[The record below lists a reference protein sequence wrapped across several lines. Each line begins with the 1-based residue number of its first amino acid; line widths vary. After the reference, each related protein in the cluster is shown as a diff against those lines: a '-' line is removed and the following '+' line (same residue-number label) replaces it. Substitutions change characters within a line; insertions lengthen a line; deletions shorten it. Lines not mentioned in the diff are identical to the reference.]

1 MTATEHPDFEEYH
14 DSREEDQDLYEHYRF
29 TADKGQGLLR
39 IDKFLMV
46 RIENASRN
54 KIQQAAH
61 AGNILVN
68 GHPVKPNYKVKP
80 SDVISVVLSYP
91 PREVEIIAEDLP
103 VEILYED
110 NDIIVVDKAAGVVVH
125 PAYGN
130 YTGTLVNA
138 LAWHLQNR
146 SADKEDGR
154 LPYLVHR
161 IDKDTSGVM
170 LITKNELAQ
179 TRLARQFFEHSTERQ
194 YEALVWG
201 DFDEQEGTITG
212 HIGRSRQ
219 DRKIFTVYPDESY
232 GKHAVTHYSVQE
244 RFHYVTRVS
253 CKLET
258 GRTHQ
263 IRVHFKYIKH
273 PLFGDETYGGN
284 VILKGTTFS
293 KYRQFVE
300 NCFKIL
306 PRQAL
311 HARSLAFTHPASGE
325 RMQFETPLP
334 EDMQLVID
342 RWRNYSKSIK

>member
-1 MTATEHPDFEEYH
+1 MADAEHPDLEEH
-14 DSREEDQDLYEHYRF
+14 QDPQEEEQDLYEHYRF
-29 TADKGQGLLR
+29 ITDKGQRLLR
-39 IDKFLMV
+39 IDKYLMT

-68 GHPVKPNYKVKP
+68 GKPVKPNYKVKP
-80 SDVISVVLSYP
+80 TDVISVVLSHP
-91 PREVEIIAEDLP
+91 PREMEIIAE
-103 VEILYED
+103 EIPLEIMYED
-110 NDIIVVDKAAGVVVH
+110 ADLIIMDKPAGLVVH

-146 SADKEDGR
+146 SPDKKEGR

-161 IDKDTSGVM
+161 IDKNTSGVM
-170 LITKNELAQ
+170 LVAKNELAQ
-179 TRLARQFFEHSTERQ
+179 TRLARQFYEHSTERY

-201 DFDEQEGTITG
+201 DLGEEKGTISG
-212 HIGRSRQ
+212 NIGRSYQ
-219 DRKIFTVYPDESY
+219 DRKIFTVYPDGSY
-232 GKHAVTHYSVQE
+232 GKHAVTHYSVLE
-244 RFHYVTRVS
+244 RFHYITHVECR
-253 CKLET
+253 LET

-293 KYRQFVE
+293 KYRQFVN
-300 NCFKIL
+300 NCFKLL

-311 HARSLAFTHPASGE
+311 HARSLGFTHPSTGE
-325 RMQFETPLP
+325 EMHFERALP
-334 EDMQLVID
+334 EDMQLVIG
-342 RWRNYSKSIK
+342 RWRNYTKSTK

>member
-1 MTATEHPDFEEYH
+1 MSVNDLQDFEEQ
-14 DSREEDQDLYEHYRF
+14 DETQEEGQDLYEHHRF

-68 GHPVKPNYKVKP
+68 GSPVKPNYKVKP
-80 SDVISVVLSYP
+80 LDVISVVLSYP
-91 PREVEIIAEDLP
+91 PREIEIIAEDIPLD
-103 VEILYED
+103 ILFED
-110 NDIIVVDKAAGVVVH
+110 EDIIVLNKSAGLVVH

-138 LAWHLQNR
+138 LAWHLQHV
-146 SADKEDGR
+146 SPDKQEGR
-154 LPYLVHR
+154 LPFLVHR

-170 LITKNELAQ
+170 LVAKNELAQ
-179 TRLARQFFEHSTERQ
+179 ARLARQFYEHTTQRR

-201 DFDEQEGTITG
+201 DMEEEEGTITG
-212 HIGRSRQ
+212 NIGRSPQ
-219 DRKIFTVYPDESY
+219 DRKVFTVFQDVDQ
-232 GKHAVTHYSVQE
+232 GRHAITHYSVLE
-244 RFHYVTRVS
+244 RFHYVTLVECR
-253 CKLET
+253 LET

-263 IRVHFKYIKH
+263 IRVHFKHIRH

-284 VILKGTTFS
+284 SILKGTTFS
-293 KYRQFVE
+293 KYRQFVG
-300 NCFKIL
+300 NCFKML

-311 HARSLAFTHPASGE
+311 HARSLGFVHPGTQKE
-325 RMQFETPLP
+325 IQFESPLP
-334 EDMQLVID
+334 EDMQTVVEK
-342 RWRNYSKSIK
+342 WRKYARSIQ